1 MAPNGL
7 RSQALELLLTQVRAG
22 KMTEKD
28 ARKLFDPIT
37 ETKVRLLGD
46 RMSRRT
52 AWDLAREHDW
62 PTLRHAEYLAV
73 TRLQADALVSV
84 DPELV
89 AVADGVVPL
98 APLDALSVALTRG
111 SGDLEPVVVHDLGP
125 RAREVA
131 DELLA
136 GVGARVDLGEGP
148 QLRVRAEH
156 QVDGGRRPRHV
167 TGRQVAD
174 LVHVLRR
181 LRRLPL
187 RTPGQQVDEEVG
199 GRGTRPGR

>member
-1 MAPNGL
+1 ML

-22 KMTEKD
+22 EMTEKD

-73 TRLQADALVSV
+73 ARLQADALVSV

-89 AVADGVVPL
+89 AAADGVVPL
-98 APLDALSVALTRG
+98 APLEALSA
-111 SGDLEPVVVHDLGP
+111 P
-125 RAREVA
+125 
-131 DELLA
+131 
-136 GVGARVDLGEGP
+136 
-148 QLRVRAEH
+148 
-156 QVDGGRRPRHV
+156 
-167 TGRQVAD
+167 
-174 LVHVLRR
+174 
-181 LRRLPL
+181 
-187 RTPGQQVDEEVG
+187 
-199 GRGTRPGR
+199 